1 MSSPDEHLEAMY
13 EDANGGDVDTA
24 VEWFE
29 EDIDSNYWMEDLEE
43 DE

>member
-1 MSSPDEHLEAMY
+1 MSPDEHLEAMY

-24 VEWFE
+24 CEVDEAFWEDFE
-29 EDIDSNYWMEDLEE
+29 IEE